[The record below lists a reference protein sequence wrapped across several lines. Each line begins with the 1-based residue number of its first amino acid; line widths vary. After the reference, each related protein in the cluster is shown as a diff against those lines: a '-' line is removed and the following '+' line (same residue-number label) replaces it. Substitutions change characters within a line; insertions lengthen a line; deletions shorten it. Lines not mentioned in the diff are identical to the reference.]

1 MCLRDRDFYLG
12 AVVVVVLGAVV
23 VVVLGAVV
31 VVVGLVEGTA
41 SVVVPVPPVSE
52 VPRGNSVVVFGGGA
66 VGSFVW
72 ATVKGWP
79 VVWAYA
85 GMAMTSPAAI
95 AK

>member
-1 MCLRDRDFYLG
+1 
-12 AVVVVVLGAVV
+12 V
-23 VVVLGAVV
+23 
-31 VVVGLVEGTA
+31 GTA
-41 SVVVPVPPVSE
+41 SVLVPTPPVSE
-52 VPRGNSVVVFGGGA
+52 VPAGNSVVVFGAGA

-72 ATVKGWP
+72 ATVKGP